1 MRAAGFEPNVVRRY
15 CTVLCDDSLYYNDK
29 IVFKV
34 ALQEERFVVAHYV
47 LTVYYTILYYIIL
60 YYIILYFD
68 SEKWRGGG
76 GIHVSIHYP
85 RFKL

>member
-47 LTVYYTILYYIIL
+47 LIIVYYIIL
-60 YYIILYFD
+60 YYIILYY
-68 SEKWRGGG
+68 GVLCYT
-76 GIHVSIHYP
+76 I
-85 RFKL
+85 L